1 MNYKSQPYLSSSSE
15 RSSNS
20 ERISIR
26 PSWGCSTVNLRDI
39 RLLNPWIDYDSTVR
53 PGLTSRRI
61 RWNTVL
67 GIGLATAV
75 SASIWTGLVLAVA
88 RVWK

>member
-1 MNYKSQPYLSSSSE
+1 MNYKSQPYLSS
-15 RSSNS
+15 NC
-20 ERISIR
+20 ERISIQ
-26 PSWGCSTVNLRDI
+26 PSWGYSTVDLQDVK
-39 RLLNPWIDYDSTVR
+39 LLNPWIDYDSTVR
-53 PGLTSRRI
+53 PGLTSHRI

-75 SASIWTGLVLAVA
+75 SASIWTGLVLAVV

>member
-15 RSSNS
+15 R
-20 ERISIR
+20 ISIR
-26 PSWGCSTVNLRDI
+26 PSWGYSTVNLQDVK
-39 RLLNPWIDYDSTVR
+39 LLNPWIEYDSTVR
-53 PGLTSRRI
+53 PGLTSSRI

-75 SASIWTGLVLAVA
+75 SASIWTGIVLAVT
-88 RVWK
+88 RIWK